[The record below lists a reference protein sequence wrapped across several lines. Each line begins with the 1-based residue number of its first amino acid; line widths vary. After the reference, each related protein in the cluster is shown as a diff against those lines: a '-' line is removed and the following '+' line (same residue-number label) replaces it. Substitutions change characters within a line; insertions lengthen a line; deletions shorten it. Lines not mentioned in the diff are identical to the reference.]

1 MPCAALTH
9 MHSKNKDVSC
19 LSKQEWRLFKGDLF
33 TVISPVGTLEKT
45 VRMKKKC
52 EFGMAST
59 IPGGHV
65 WKDTWNPVSCSLA
78 PIKMKECLRGNFIY
92 IMGDSTICQWME
104 YFKNSIS
111 TLKSMDLPEAGKF
124 QH

>member
-1 MPCAALTH
+1 M
-9 MHSKNKDVSC
+9 NK
-19 LSKQEWRLFKGDLF
+19 
-33 TVISPVGTLEKT
+33 VIFRRSYLADSLAEKT
-45 VRMKKKC
+45 VQMKKKC

-92 IMGDSTICQWME
+92 LMRDSTICQWME

-111 TLKSMDLPEAGKF
+111 SMPQSKLLFISLKEITFISR
-124 QH
+124 